1 VSWFFKK
8 LDRKPWKNQVKKS
21 VTYDLMHLHL
31 LFSTVKTAALY
42 LVSIKSYT
50 KGTFLNTFV
59 VGRFNHPQ
67 EQFDKHEKI
76 QPYHL
81 EEKDSISH
89 HREA

>member
-1 VSWFFKK
+1 
-8 LDRKPWKNQVKKS
+8 
-21 VTYDLMHLHL
+21 MHLHL

-59 VGRFNHPQ
+59 VGRFNLPQ

>member
-1 VSWFFKK
+1 
-8 LDRKPWKNQVKKS
+8 
-21 VTYDLMHLHL
+21 MHLHL